1 MIYTS
6 MDTKKKNKAA
16 NQCFVTY
23 IKLSV
28 HLRQYIRSRYGKS
41 VVILPLYS
49 PLYGCLEQYLVNNAC
64 LHPIT
69 DRSCSQ
75 YAFTCPSDTVLPDGR
90 DFFKPQQDEKDEYVA
105 LLMPEYIYRFCGK
118 IPVSPFWQLSRPGTV
133 EFNRL
138 VKAEFWRECIR
149 FIDECFTSARMQGTK
164 MTRKAAISDFMTAYD
179 IPMSYY
185 ENIIRYDQRIRKE
198 IIEDVDKRRA
208 WMERLND
215 TVMTYT

>member
-16 NQCFVTY
+16 SQHFVTY

-28 HLRQYIRSRYGKS
+28 YLRQYIRSRYGKS
-41 VVILPLYS
+41 VAILPLYS

-64 LHPIT
+64 LRPFT

-75 YAFTCPSDTVLPDGR
+75 YAFTCPPDTVLPDGR
-90 DFFKPQQDEKDEYVA
+90 NFFKPQQDEKEEYVA
-105 LLMPEYIYRFCGK
+105 LLMPEYVYRINGMLLT
-118 IPVSPFWQLSRPGTV
+118 SPFWQLNRTGAI

-149 FIDECFTSARMQGTK
+149 FIDECFTSARIQGRK
-164 MTRKAAISDFMTAYD
+164 VTRESAISDFMVAYD

-198 IIEDVDKRRA
+198 IIEDIDKRRI
-208 WMERLND
+208 WMEKLND
-215 TVMTYT
+215 TAMTYT